1 MSSHESIS
9 KLWLFMHVLPFIVF
23 VFILII
29 PGNAIF
35 LISNNNYFSTT
46 SNFAYGQQQ
55 PNQMNFNNI
64 TNSLDIQ
71 NIPSKKVHVGD
82 IDIAYKIFGKGEP
95 ILLISGSGNVMD
107 VWPSSMLQELSS
119 NHTVIIFD
127 NRGVGNTTSGTRP
140 FSIQQF
146 ANDTVGL
153 LDALKIQ
160 KADVLGFSMA
170 SFIAQEL
177 TLMHPEKV
185 NRLILYGASCGGQE
199 SIPQSPEVVRAL
211 SDFVNNRTRDVETF
225 LSVTFPSEWIKARPN
240 YLETIPKSAEIVPS
254 TTLVKQFNAVEN
266 WLDTNWSGVCSQ
278 LSNISKPT
286 LIITGTEDVAVPAAN
301 SLTLVQKIPAAWLV
315 QIKEAGHGLMYQYPD
330 KFNKV
335 LQTFLSTTKTIP
347 S

>member
-1 MSSHESIS
+1 MFSHRFFS
-9 KLWLFMHVLPFIVF
+9 KLCLVKTVALFIVF

-29 PGNAIF
+29 IPGNAI
-35 LISNNNYFSTT
+35 LISNNNYFGTT
-46 SNFAYGQQQ
+46 SNSAYGQQQ
-55 PNQMNFNNI
+55 PKNQMNSNNI

-71 NIPSKKVHVGD
+71 SIPVKKVHVGD
-82 IDIAYKIFGKGEP
+82 IDIAYKTFGKGDP
-95 ILLISGSGNVMD
+95 ILLISGSGNAMD
-107 VWPSSMLQELSS
+107 LWSSSMLQGLSS

-127 NRGVGNTTSGTRP
+127 NRGVGNTTSGIKP

-170 SFIAQEL
+170 SFIAQQL

-199 SIPQSPEVVRAL
+199 GIPQSPQVVKII
-211 SDFVNNRTRDVETF
+211 SDLVNNRTQDVSAF
-225 LSVTFPSEWIKARPN
+225 LSITFPPEWIKEYPD
-240 YLETIPKSAEIVPS
+240 YLESFPKSAEIVPP
-254 TTLVKQFNAVEN
+254 TTLVKQFNAVEK

-278 LSNISKPT
+278 LPNISKPT

-301 SLTLVQKIPAAWLV
+301 SLILAQKIPGAWLV
-315 QIKEAGHGLMYQYPD
+315 QIKGAGHGLMYQYPEE
-330 KFNKV
+330 FSSI
-335 LQTFLSTTKTIP
+335 LLTFLSTT
-347 S
+347 